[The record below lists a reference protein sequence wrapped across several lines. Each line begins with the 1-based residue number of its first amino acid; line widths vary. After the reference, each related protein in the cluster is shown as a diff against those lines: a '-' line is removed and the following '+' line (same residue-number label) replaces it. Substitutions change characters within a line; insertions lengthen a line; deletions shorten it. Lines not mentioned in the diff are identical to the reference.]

1 MHHGSLATL
10 EEVVELYDRGGDANP
25 FLASGIRPPGLTAQ
39 EKADL
44 VEFMKALTS
53 SDLPK

>member
-1 MHHGSLATL
+1 ML
-10 EEVVELYDRGGDANP
+10 D
-25 FLASGIRPPGLTAQ
+25 SGIRPLNLTEQ

-53 SDLPK
+53 PRFATATPSPKKE

>member
-1 MHHGSLATL
+1 MDSL
-10 EEVVELYDRGGDANP
+10 EEVVEFYNQGGADNP
-25 FLASGIRPPGLTAQ
+25 MLDGGIRPLRLTEQ

-53 SDLPK
+53 PEYKPAK